1 MIGKAALR
9 ARNVSLKGVLR
20 SAGGGRREMEA
31 PARRYTYVVR
41 EEVDLYLLYNTPVA
55 RIRG

>member
-1 MIGKAALR
+1 
-9 ARNVSLKGVLR
+9 VSLKGVLR